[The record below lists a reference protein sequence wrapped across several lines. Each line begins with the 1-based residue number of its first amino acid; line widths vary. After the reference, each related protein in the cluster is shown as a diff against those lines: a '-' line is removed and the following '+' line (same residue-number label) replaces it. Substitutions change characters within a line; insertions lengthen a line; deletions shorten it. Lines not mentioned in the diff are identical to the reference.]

1 MTPVEGR
8 WKIDDRALFAA
19 RGVVQEEDIADLVER
34 ITSSELA
41 EVSEIYLDLNKV
53 TFFSPYA
60 ASILF
65 RSYSRVLAQGKRL
78 TFLNPNEVTQFLL
91 RLFGADYVFPV
102 VTGV

>member
-8 WKIDDRALFAA
+8 WKMGDRVLFAA
-19 RGVVQEEDIADLVER
+19 KGVVQENDIAQLVDR

-41 EVSEIYLDLNKV
+41 EVDEIYIDLNKV

-102 VTGV
+102 VKGM